1 MSGNTLTLSGVD
13 GDAQTVVIYVGKQL
27 GSVAFIPEVM
37 SSEVAYPTTTNPF
50 YHLATYWDENKYN
63 TTTKQLIA
71 QTNWDKSNVVAML
84 YRLNPDDAYVKDAI
98 ASFVNRGVTTR
109 AVASDKADLLNITGE
124 PTFANGVAAVNATIN
139 ASKQSSGKNDIAAM
153 QVWVGQ
159 NAVTS
164 DYIHVKSTAI
174 NVLLVDLSLIHISE
188 PTRPY

>member
-1 MSGNTLTLSGVD
+1 MGR
-13 GDAQTVVIYVGKQL
+13 
-27 GSVAFIPEVM
+27 
-37 SSEVAYPTTTNPF
+37 
-50 YHLATYWDENKYN
+50 NKYN

-139 ASKQSSGKNDIAAM
+139 ASKQSSGKMIL
-153 QVWVGQ
+153 QLCKCG
-159 NAVTS
+159 
-164 DYIHVKSTAI
+164 
-174 NVLLVDLSLIHISE
+174 
-188 PTRPY
+188 